1 MEDNFETTNINLDW
15 LNNICSELKTI
26 QDIERMAREG
36 CRNLMEYLQIPMESQ
51 NVMMA
56 DTQYKNIRFF
66 ALELDILISNL
77 APVIKD
83 DVNKYEQQLKSI
95 SKNINKRDMFLE
107 ERHINNKLVEIYT
120 LPFFHTTLEYLL
132 SIKSNIIKD
141 IAHILY
147 LPEEDITKKKW

>member
-1 MEDNFETTNINLDW
+1 MEDNFETTNINLEW
-15 LNNICSELKTI
+15 LNNICGELKII

-36 CRNLMEYLQIPMESQ
+36 CRNLMEYLQIPIASQ
-51 NVMMA
+51 RIVMA

-83 DVNKYEQQLKSI
+83 NVDKYQEQLKTI
-95 SKNINKRDMFLE
+95 SKNINNRSLFVE
-107 ERHINNKLVEIYT
+107 ERHINNRLVEIYT
-120 LPFFHTTLEYLL
+120 LPFFNVTLEYLL

>member
-147 LPEEDITKKKW
+147 LPEEDITKKK